1 MRRMRVKSG
10 SEAAGFGA
18 QRSPERPPC
27 QPVLLRWRLCALH
40 CLSPIHPP
48 THSLPTRPLPL
59 TGYAMGT
66 RRSRLHTALDRLTP
80 GRRRR
85 SGAAGSTV
93 GSGPLSPAGMG
104 LQGGSQGR
112 PASVVVGPVSS
123 GKLEGGDLDDGAE
136 APLAVPLDMS
146 AGSATAANGNAKH
159 APLHGQ
165 LSADGRLLQLR
176 GSAAEADQLPPSPFD
191 TSASTPVLLPS
202 PFEVPATSGATATAA
217 GASQQVLPRG
227 SAAASAAA
235 SGARRPTAQ
244 LPGNGR
250 LMLYQRSML
259 RLRSSV
265 AGALRGQN
273 DAAGDSSAAAQR
285 HGQRLAA
292 LEEGRSVQE
301 DGAEAA
307 RDGDAAIPPAEPEQ
321 ALEPAGGS
329 SPGNANGNANG
340 KSGGRTKGSFSWDDK
355 AVRVTSRCVC
365 CAVLRCGMVCCA
377 VLQ

>member
-1 MRRMRVKSG
+1 
-10 SEAAGFGA
+10 
-18 QRSPERPPC
+18 
-27 QPVLLRWRLCALH
+27 
-40 CLSPIHPP
+40 
-48 THSLPTRPLPL
+48 
-59 TGYAMGT
+59 MGT

-85 SGAAGSTV
+85 SGAAGSAV
-93 GSGPLSPAGMG
+93 GSGPLSPAGTG

-112 PASVVVGPVSS
+112 PPSVAVEPVGS
-123 GKLEGGDLDDGAE
+123 GKLEGGDVDDE
-136 APLAVPLDMS
+136 APLAVPLDLS
-146 AGSATAANGNAKH
+146 AGSATAANGTAKH
-159 APLHGQ
+159 PPLHGQ

-176 GSAAEADQLPPSPFD
+176 GAPAEADQLPPSPFD
-191 TSASTPVLLPS
+191 TSASTPVLPPS
-202 PFEVPATSGATATAA
+202 PFEVPATATAP
-217 GASQQVLPRG
+217 GASRQVLPRG
-227 SAAASAAA
+227 SAAASAAG

-273 DAAGDSSAAAQR
+273 DAAGGDSAAGQR

-292 LEEGRSVQE
+292 LEEGRSVRE

-307 RDGDAAIPPAEPEQ
+307 EAGDAAIPQAEPEQ

-329 SPGNANGNANG
+329 SPGNANG
-340 KSGGRTKGSFSWDDK
+340 KSGSKGGGGTKGSFSWDNK
-355 AVRVTSRCVC
+355 AVRLTSRCAALC
-365 CAVLRCGMVCCA
+365 SALLCSVL
-377 VLQ
+377 